1 MSSKYEDELG
11 LNVMYNCKSFGEK
24 INQNIMQRRS
34 KKIVL

>member
-11 LNVMYNCKSFGEK
+11 LNVMDNCKSFGEK